1 MKEMYGGDPCEGE
14 PREAEACNTHH
25 CPSEFWGAAESR
37 MVAPVLHA
45 MMTLLP
51 RSSAGHGGWSTWTQW
66 TDCSTSC
73 DNGTQ
78 TRERK
83 CDNPTP
89 AYGGRNCSG
98 DERETRGCFLRNCP
112 GN

>member
-1 MKEMYGGDPCEGE
+1 MNETYGGDPCEGE

-25 CPSEFWGAAESR
+25 CPSEFWGTESR
-37 MVAPVLHA
+37 MVALVLHV
-45 MMTLLP
+45 MMTFLP
-51 RSSAGHGGWSTWTQW
+51 RCSAGHGVWSTWTQW
-66 TDCSTSC
+66 TDCSMSC

-98 DERETRGCFLRNCP
+98 DKRETRDCFLRNCP